1 MKQFLKK
8 NRHIITIFLIA
19 LLVLVSGYFINWDI
33 GGVFSSRESLQLFI
47 ESFGAIAPLVLI
59 FLIALEV
66 IVAPIPGFI
75 PAVTA
80 GFVFGPFWGA
90 FFVYLGNVI
99 GSLLLFFLVRRYG
112 NRLGKFLFKETK
124 MVRYRK
130 AIRRHENWLLAFYF
144 VPIFPLDV
152 ITATFGLSGIKS
164 KKFTIT
170 ILLGFLVYAVVLAFF
185 GDVLANIYFKLF

>member
-66 IVAPIPGFI
+66 IVAPMPGFI

-112 NRLGKFLFKETK
+112 YRLGKFLFKETK

-152 ITATFGLSGIKS
+152 ITAAFGLSGIKP